1 MLWLVCVVHGP
12 PVLCSKH
19 LGTLRS
25 NLVPPEALAASVNHV
40 LDTDELYVE
49 TLEGRWLEV
58 EYSQNGVYF
67 GWKPV
72 SGCCDGK
79 YLVSMPAVGDWT
91 LNVRYQGDHDAP
103 GFRIIVEGGE
113 RDWGLGTVVSCRPR
127 FARSFSFVMAPLL
140 VAPCKEYGRSGCVTH
155 VHSA

>member
-1 MLWLVCVVHGP
+1 VLWLVCVVHGP

-79 YLVSMPAVGDWT
+79 YLVNMPAVGDWT
-91 LNVRYQGDHDAP
+91 LFVRYQGDYDASC
-103 GFRIIVEGGE
+103 FRIIVEGGE
-113 RDWGLGTVVSCRPR
+113 RDGGLLLAADHFLPAVS
-127 FARSFSFVMAPLL
+127 VL
-140 VAPCKEYGRSGCVTH
+140 
-155 VHSA
+155 